1 MSSGNREG
9 YSLTEIFAIKFVL
22 ADIVIIA
29 ALIFAGPAT
38 AIAITALL
46 VVSVFLVW
54 YLTQRVATG
63 DADEAEAGDDEQT
76 ETRDPVTELQ
86 HRYAAGELTDEA
98 FEHKLEALID
108 ANERA
113 DRAGVETAELALE
126 RTE

>member
-1 MSSGNREG
+1 MGSENREG

-38 AIAITALL
+38 AITITALL

-54 YLTQRVATG
+54 YLTQRVETGHADETG
-63 DADEAEAGDDEQT
+63 DDKQA
-76 ETRDPVTELQ
+76 ETRDPVSELQ

-98 FEHKLEALID
+98 FERKLEALIE

-113 DRAGVETAELALE
+113 DRAGVETTELALE
-126 RTE
+126 GTK